1 MSPKDTTYRVRRSV
15 LVIGERGGENVSV
28 VDTFFSFLFRIK
40 HTPESRTY
48 FERQCDRRGVNWTR
62 VRDDSGSVYEVTG
75 RVDLIERLS
84 REKVVRFHGS
94 PVEGEPDREREDGV
108 TLSRN
113 VGVPGYQSPCPFSPR
128 RG

>member
-28 VDTFFSFLFRIK
+28 VDTFFSFLFRIE
-40 HTPESRTY
+40 HTESSRTY

-84 REKVVRFHGS
+84 KEKVVLPGT
-94 PVEGEPDREREDGV
+94 DGV

-113 VGVPGYQSPCPFSPR
+113 VSVPGYQQPCPFSPR